1 MSRLFKTVKRYYDKG
16 IYDEADVAVF
26 VRAGSITPEEYAI
39 ITGEPYESE
48 AQRMTQANYIS
59 IAALLVSCIMAF
71 VNIKNGKLSNKRADS
86 AADEQRSQRA
96 REEQAKDTQV
106 MLTLNNIE
114 KQLNKI
120 DGAIDTV
127 RQDTRDNHDKLL
139 IALESQKS
147 MHKRIDEHEQRINDL
162 EQALRK

>member
-1 MSRLFKTVKRYYDKG
+1 MTV
-16 IYDEADVAVF
+16 
-26 VRAGSITPEEYAI
+26 
-39 ITGEPYESE
+39 
-48 AQRMTQANYIS
+48 ANYIS
-59 IAALLVSCIMAF
+59 IGALLVSCIMAF
-71 VNIKNGKLSNKRADS
+71 VNIKNGKATNKRADD
-86 AADEQRSQRA
+86 AEDEQRAQRA

-120 DGAIDTV
+120 DGTIDTV
-127 RQDTRDNHDKLL
+127 KQDTRDNHDKLL

>member
-1 MSRLFKTVKRYYDKG
+1 M
-16 IYDEADVAVF
+16 
-26 VRAGSITPEEYAI
+26 TP
-39 ITGEPYESE
+39 
-48 AQRMTQANYIS
+48 ANYIS
-59 IAALLVSCIMAF
+59 IGALLVSCIMAF

-86 AADEQRSQRA
+86 AEDEQRAQRA

-147 MHKRIDEHEQRINDL
+147 MHKRIDEHEQRLNDL

>member
-1 MSRLFKTVKRYYDKG
+1 M
-16 IYDEADVAVF
+16 
-26 VRAGSITPEEYAI
+26 TP
-39 ITGEPYESE
+39 
-48 AQRMTQANYIS
+48 ANYIS
-59 IAALLVSCIMAF
+59 IGALIVSVIMAA
-71 VNIKNGKLSNKRADS
+71 VNIKNGGLNNKRAAS
-86 AADEQRSQRA
+86 ADDEQRAQRA
-96 REEQAKDTQV
+96 REDSAKDTQV

>member
-1 MSRLFKTVKRYYDKG
+1 M
-16 IYDEADVAVF
+16 
-26 VRAGSITPEEYAI
+26 TP
-39 ITGEPYESE
+39 
-48 AQRMTQANYIS
+48 ANYIS
-59 IAALLVSCIMAF
+59 IGALLVSVVMAF
-71 VNIKNGKLSNKRADS
+71 VNIKNGNLGNKRADD
-86 AADEQRSQRA
+86 AAQ
-96 REEQAKDTQV
+96 REETAKDTQV

-120 DGAIDTV
+120 DGTIDTV
-127 RQDTRDNHDKLL
+127 KQDTRDNHDKLL

>member
-1 MSRLFKTVKRYYDKG
+1 M
-16 IYDEADVAVF
+16 
-26 VRAGSITPEEYAI
+26 TP
-39 ITGEPYESE
+39 
-48 AQRMTQANYIS
+48 ANYIS
-59 IAALLVSCIMAF
+59 IGALLVSCIMAF

-86 AADEQRSQRA
+86 VEDEQRAQRA